1 MPSAKQYESLIISL
15 VDNRVRKIKLPGN
28 SFVLGSEAGFKFKK
42 LETFEKEGLATI
54 KKYQDR
60 IIFTSNAEKTPL
72 LDKDGKI
79 VKDENGNTVLS
90 DNYGLQSYR
99 EDGEGMKPSQVFVPM
114 KLKGSNGEFIDLM
127 KYTFIKDG
135 KLMLDEDR
143 LPKDLLKLFGFR
155 IPTQGHNS
163 MAALEIAGFLP
174 KECGDLIIASQDL
187 VVQMGSD
194 FDVDKLFTYNYLTK
208 EINDNGVPKVMI
220 DNDGDNKLYNDLLD
234 IHLSVFNNNNHELY
248 SLILA
253 PNGFGKLKID
263 KSTGLSFDIEAI
275 KQKANGLKGTTNY
288 LSPQYQMTKFLNG
301 TSGKMGIGVFS
312 SLSMLNAISQG
323 KGLKYV
329 SVDENGH
336 DSFSVVF
343 GNVKSTGKLGELKT
357 LDGKTYISKVI
368 EAFQSASVDNEKE
381 QILYKLNINKQT
393 VSVINALAMLG
404 FDEEVISYFINQPI
418 IEEYVRRAAEKDS
431 SLNKFQESLGG
442 DLFSQ
447 IADEYLNKYDGL
459 KVDKSFKNAGV
470 EQLKAQM
477 EINEGIRE
485 TIPQDFWGKQL
496 AVLEKFKELNEVGLN
511 LQALMQTVNA
521 ESKGLGRTIF
531 GSIDRES
538 KIDNIDSVKEAIEAK
553 KPVVGVLNAGRLLDN
568 TLNGFVADYGTHNLN
583 LLGAQIFPY
592 KNKTLLKMFDYA
604 SKILERKGDSIA
616 KNEEFMLEMFQA
628 VKSYLFS
635 NPKLFGENF
644 DIEKE
649 RQKLFLGESELVP
662 DERGLNKLVVKTP
675 SLAETINA
683 IKDMKLGQSN
693 ALLRALSVDLRQ
705 TSSDFKLVKYM
716 ASAGQNLDESDLHQ
730 AFISLFREN
739 FPISYTINGKQFET
753 TSNKLAKDL
762 IKYTYL
768 SGGIQEA
775 IQFTRYIPIEVLDY
789 MGFMD
794 ELKTLWNQ
802 LNDGVFNNM
811 SDESGNMTHSDM
823 VEQYLQNNPSKVP
836 TKIGAVNAGGKL
848 SDAIKDVQYTSTERD
863 GKIISR
869 FKANITDGDPKS
881 PGGLLTTKKYVS
893 GTYKTSDFIPGIGP
907 VKSKYI
913 TVIYKR
919 IGDEFVLIPTLGSFG
934 VNEYT
939 FNNNQG
945 TVAQSA
951 ISSRNLVSE
960 AKIEKAIE
968 STGTL
973 IKEEVKSIFNGY
985 NETEINKS
993 KNPVETILTKIFN
1006 SSDNEYHADL
1016 ANRLLN
1022 NSHIL
1027 QSLSKITIFYDDKL
1041 SAKGSYVNDLIRIN
1055 SKQSNFRGIE
1065 HLNEVFL
1072 HEIIHAYT
1080 ARNLDLIFNEEYRKH
1095 HKDEFDLI
1103 PQEVIDAS
1111 KKIDTIR
1118 RGLIYSAKQNIP
1130 GFIDSF
1136 DRVSKYMDAKK
1147 HGLSSNEMEPGDQF
1161 AYGLYNQK
1169 EFVTMATTNDKF
1181 REDLE
1186 NLNKQSLQK
1195 GSVLEKLWN
1204 ALLEFLGLKNLSQ
1217 LTKDYVT
1224 SEIFQ
1229 YIETINESKSE
1240 SQKITQP
1247 TKIFDNE
1254 KYREVEKL
1262 MEEIE
1267 KIPSVEE
1274 IQRDE
1279 ITFDKYKYF
1288 GKAYEI
1294 VINNGIPVGV
1304 KDYKGRLVDMQKI
1317 LDAYSTNPD
1326 IDIQN
1331 GKPFRN
1337 VEVEEVEEIKT
1348 SQKDS
1353 ESKYSFT
1360 YKGKTIPT
1368 EFQLTNGQIKALERL
1383 IDFVQT
1389 GKTNKIDNLM
1399 TLQGYAGTGK
1409 TTIIGYLQKYFS
1421 RESTFVYMAPT
1432 HAATVELS
1440 MATSK
1445 TGNKSLAMTAASG
1458 FKEVRDFST
1467 MTSKKVPSKKLDDR
1481 LGYFN
1486 NVLVV
1491 DEVSMLNRKD
1501 YETVKAVIAS
1511 GYKDM
1516 KVIFMGDMMQIP
1528 EVDASNPKEKQ
1539 VSLAFS
1545 ELENV
1550 ELTEVKRTE
1559 DVGILNVLTAIRKQ
1573 KSDLIPTIPSTNTI
1587 SYLSQND
1594 FDKKVYF
1601 TFKEN
1606 PENTVMISYTNAGAK
1621 AHNKRIRQSLGR
1633 TGDLV
1638 KDDIIVGFGGY
1649 NSKQVETGDIAN
1661 SIRYTVEEVK
1671 INRNEVIDKNTSVD
1685 IKARSY
1691 RLEKLRSLG
1700 VNSIPTVGSM
1710 HYLQLSTS
1718 DSFVFD
1724 EITRN
1729 DMDLNNQFLSKR
1741 FEKVLNAKN
1750 AALADKRAWPMF
1762 FSAIEELGKTMARYN
1777 VGADYVYNPKTKSM
1791 EIYDYNSHGAIVKSS
1806 PEMKVEKGVDYGHAI
1821 TIHKSQGSTVENVF
1835 FDSNTLPKGS
1845 SSILMRGQNIVGSEK
1860 KSLIYVA
1867 LSRASKN
1874 LYINKVD
1881 GNLFYDLSKGEPTG
1895 PINPDAD
1902 VKFEA
1907 GEREFDLMPEFNEQ
1921 LIPTDSEVELLEKMY
1936 GKDFMIGYNKLT
1948 DVEKQSIL
1956 KCLK

>member
-1 MPSAKQYESLIISL
+1 
-15 VDNRVRKIKLPGN
+15 
-28 SFVLGSEAGFKFKK
+28 
-42 LETFEKEGLATI
+42 
-54 KKYQDR
+54 
-60 IIFTSNAEKTPL
+60 
-72 LDKDGKI
+72 
-79 VKDENGNTVLS
+79 
-90 DNYGLQSYR
+90 
-99 EDGEGMKPSQVFVPM
+99 
-114 KLKGSNGEFIDLM
+114 
-127 KYTFIKDG
+127 
-135 KLMLDEDR
+135 
-143 LPKDLLKLFGFR
+143 
-155 IPTQGHNS
+155 
-163 MAALEIAGFLP
+163 
-174 KECGDLIIASQDL
+174 
-187 VVQMGSD
+187 
-194 FDVDKLFTYNYLTK
+194 
-208 EINDNGVPKVMI
+208 
-220 DNDGDNKLYNDLLD
+220 
-234 IHLSVFNNNNHELY
+234 
-248 SLILA
+248 
-253 PNGFGKLKID
+253 
-263 KSTGLSFDIEAI
+263 
-275 KQKANGLKGTTNY
+275 
-288 LSPQYQMTKFLNG
+288 
-301 TSGKMGIGVFS
+301 
-312 SLSMLNAISQG
+312 
-323 KGLKYV
+323 
-329 SVDENGH
+329 
-336 DSFSVVF
+336 
-343 GNVKSTGKLGELKT
+343 
-357 LDGKTYISKVI
+357 
-368 EAFQSASVDNEKE
+368 
-381 QILYKLNINKQT
+381 
-393 VSVINALAMLG
+393 
-404 FDEEVISYFINQPI
+404 
-418 IEEYVRRAAEKDS
+418 
-431 SLNKFQESLGG
+431 
-442 DLFSQ
+442 
-447 IADEYLNKYDGL
+447 
-459 KVDKSFKNAGV
+459 
-470 EQLKAQM
+470 
-477 EINEGIRE
+477 
-485 TIPQDFWGKQL
+485 
-496 AVLEKFKELNEVGLN
+496 
-511 LQALMQTVNA
+511 
-521 ESKGLGRTIF
+521 
-531 GSIDRES
+531 
-538 KIDNIDSVKEAIEAK
+538 
-553 KPVVGVLNAGRLLDN
+553 
-568 TLNGFVADYGTHNLN
+568 
-583 LLGAQIFPY
+583 
-592 KNKTLLKMFDYA
+592 
-604 SKILERKGDSIA
+604 
-616 KNEEFMLEMFQA
+616 
-628 VKSYLFS
+628 
-635 NPKLFGENF
+635 
-644 DIEKE
+644 
-649 RQKLFLGESELVP
+649 
-662 DERGLNKLVVKTP
+662 
-675 SLAETINA
+675 
-683 IKDMKLGQSN
+683 
-693 ALLRALSVDLRQ
+693 
-705 TSSDFKLVKYM
+705 
-716 ASAGQNLDESDLHQ
+716 
-730 AFISLFREN
+730 
-739 FPISYTINGKQFET
+739 
-753 TSNKLAKDL
+753 
-762 IKYTYL
+762 
-768 SGGIQEA
+768 
-775 IQFTRYIPIEVLDY
+775 
-789 MGFMD
+789 
-794 ELKTLWNQ
+794 
-802 LNDGVFNNM
+802 
-811 SDESGNMTHSDM
+811 
-823 VEQYLQNNPSKVP
+823 
-836 TKIGAVNAGGKL
+836 
-848 SDAIKDVQYTSTERD
+848 
-863 GKIISR
+863 
-869 FKANITDGDPKS
+869 
-881 PGGLLTTKKYVS
+881 
-893 GTYKTSDFIPGIGP
+893 
-907 VKSKYI
+907 
-913 TVIYKR
+913 
-919 IGDEFVLIPTLGSFG
+919 
-934 VNEYT
+934 
-939 FNNNQG
+939 
-945 TVAQSA
+945 
-951 ISSRNLVSE
+951 
-960 AKIEKAIE
+960 
-968 STGTL
+968 
-973 IKEEVKSIFNGY
+973 
-985 NETEINKS
+985 
-993 KNPVETILTKIFN
+993 
-1006 SSDNEYHADL
+1006 
-1016 ANRLLN
+1016 
-1022 NSHIL
+1022 
-1027 QSLSKITIFYDDKL
+1027 
-1041 SAKGSYVNDLIRIN
+1041 
-1055 SKQSNFRGIE
+1055 
-1065 HLNEVFL
+1065 
-1072 HEIIHAYT
+1072 
-1080 ARNLDLIFNEEYRKH
+1080 
-1095 HKDEFDLI
+1095 
-1103 PQEVIDAS
+1103 
-1111 KKIDTIR
+1111 
-1118 RGLIYSAKQNIP
+1118 
-1130 GFIDSF
+1130 
-1136 DRVSKYMDAKK
+1136 
-1147 HGLSSNEMEPGDQF
+1147 
-1161 AYGLYNQK
+1161 
-1169 EFVTMATTNDKF
+1169 MATTNDKF

-1195 GSVLEKLWN
+1195 GSILEKLWN

-1229 YIETINESKSE
+1229 YIETINESKSGEKSINIYAGANENADLSNFANRPFVVVDENINDYSSTSDLSELKFNNVE
-1240 SQKITQP
+1240 SAFQAQKLIIASYVDNLSSDYVESILISLQNANGALAKRIGRNIEMSKEAVEKWNSVSSDTMKVLLRQSFKQNSKALERLLSTGNAELTHIQDKGKWGKEFSKLLMEVRAELNP
-1247 TKIFDNE
+1247 GQKIFDNK

-1267 KIPSVEE
+1267 KMPSVEE
-1274 IQRDE
+1274 IQRNE

-1288 GKAYEI
+1288 GKIYEI
-1294 VINNGIPVGV
+1294 VINNGTPVEV
-1304 KDYKGRLVDMQKI
+1304 KDYKGKLVDMQKI
-1317 LDAYSTNPD
+1317 LEAYVANPD

-1331 GKPFRN
+1331 GKPFRS

-1348 SQKDS
+1348 PQKAS

-1389 GKTNKIDNLM
+1389 GKTSKIDNLM

-1486 NVLVV
+1486 NVLVI

-1501 YETVKAVIAS
+1501 YETVKAVISS